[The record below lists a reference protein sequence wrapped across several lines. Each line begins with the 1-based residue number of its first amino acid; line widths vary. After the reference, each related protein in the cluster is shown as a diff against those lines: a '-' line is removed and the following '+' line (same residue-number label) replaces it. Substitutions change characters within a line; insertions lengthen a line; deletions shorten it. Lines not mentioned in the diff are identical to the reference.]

1 MTYED
6 LQHLART
13 YRYGDA
19 VYVIVDSLPQPYQD
33 SFSSFLR
40 GSAVPVGDGR
50 NRYAFVYDF
59 ERWLAEA
66 FRPAES
72 RQ

>member
-1 MTYED
+1 MTPED
-6 LQHLART
+6 LQHLAQT
-13 YRYGDA
+13 YLYGDS
-19 VYVIVDSLPQPYQD
+19 VYVIVESLPQPYQD
-33 SFSSFLR
+33 RFTSFLR

-66 FRPAES
+66 FGRSE
-72 RQ
+72 